1 MGTIL
6 RFGERWFSDVSFRF
20 MSRGKDFSHDYIAW
34 HLGYRFDG
42 LPFPL
47 NR

>member
-1 MGTIL
+1 MRKRTRRRG
-6 RFGERWFSDVSFRF
+6 
-20 MSRGKDFSHDYIAW
+20 RGKDFSHDYIAW

>member
-1 MGTIL
+1 M
-6 RFGERWFSDVSFRF
+6 RWRRPHAKANPPAG
-20 MSRGKDFSHDYIAW
+20 RGKDFSHDYIAW